1 MDPKIK
7 LITLF
12 VTEDGEAVHSQQE
25 KRPGADC
32 SSDHQLLR
40 AKFRLKLKKTL
51 GQTGMTSILYEF
63 TVEVKNRFK
72 GLDLVN
78 SVPEELWTEVCNIVQ
93 VTVNKTIPNKKKSKK
108 GKVVI

>member
-1 MDPKIK
+1 MADYKNGSKMDIYLCILLKI
-7 LITLF
+7 
-12 VTEDGEAVHSQQE
+12 
-25 KRPGADC
+25 
-32 SSDHQLLR
+32 HQLLR

-108 GKVVI
+108 AKWLSEEVLQIVEE